1 MNKTILLVS
10 AIILAIN
17 FQINAQ
23 NKTEK
28 PLMVKGLKSY
38 VFIPQGKVRVDKKE
52 VEVNAFFIS
61 KYEVSNLEYREFLD
75 SLKKNNETEKLR
87 FAQIDTIQWNKM
99 FNNKF
104 NEPLV
109 IYYDKHPA
117 YNHYPVVNVS
127 YEGAVLYCRWLT
139 EKYKHINK
147 DKSFTY
153 EFNLPDKQQWI
164 RAARGNKNTEYA
176 WDSPRLLGDVYF
188 CNFKN
193 LGAENIHYNP
203 DTKKYEIKD
212 TFLNPVKSIDIT
224 APVKS
229 YYPNTFE
236 LYNICGNVAEM
247 IGEYGIAMGGSWN
260 DSGYDVRVESEQKYQ
275 NANPYVGFRPIMTLI
290 RK

>member
-203 DTKKYEIKD
+203 ETKKYEIKD

-275 NANPYVGFRPIMTLI
+275 NPNPYVGFRPIMTLI

>member
-1 MNKTILLVS
+1 MKNTILLVS

-17 FQINAQ
+17 IQLNAQ

-28 PLMVKGLKSY
+28 PLFAKGLKSY
-38 VFIPQGKVRVDKKE
+38 VFIPQGKAMIDKKE
-52 VEVNAFFIS
+52 VEVKAFFIS

-75 SLKKNNETEKLR
+75 SLIKNNETEKLK

-99 FNNKF
+99 FGNRNNQ
-104 NEPLV
+104 PHV

-117 YNHYPVVNVS
+117 YNHYPVVNIS

-164 RAARGNKNTEYA
+164 RAARGNKKTIYA
-176 WDSPRLLGDVYF
+176 WDSPRLLGDIYY

-193 LGAENIHYNP
+193 LGSENIHYNP
-203 DTKKYEIKD
+203 DTKKYEVVD
-212 TFLNPVKSIDIT
+212 TYLNPVESSDIS

-229 YYPNTFE
+229 YYPNTFGI
-236 LYNICGNVAEM
+236 YNMCGNVAEM
-247 IGEYGIAMGGSWN
+247 IGDYGTAMGGSWN

-275 NANPYVGFRPIMTLI
+275 NPNPYIGFRPVMTL
-290 RK
+290 KMK

>member
-1 MNKTILLVS
+1 MNKTILLVT

-38 VFIPQGKVRVDKKE
+38 VFIPQGKALVDKKE
-52 VEVNAFFIS
+52 VEVKAFFIS

-212 TFLNPVKSIDIT
+212 TFLNPVKSTDIT

-229 YYPNTFE
+229 YYPNVFE

-275 NANPYVGFRPIMTLI
+275 IANPYIGFRPVMTL
-290 RK
+290 KMK

>member
-1 MNKTILLVS
+1 MKKTILLVS

-203 DTKKYEIKD
+203 ETKKYEIKD

-275 NANPYVGFRPIMTLI
+275 NPNPYVGFRPIMTLI

>member
-10 AIILAIN
+10 TIILAIN
-17 FQINAQ
+17 IQINAQ

-38 VFIPQGKVRVDKKE
+38 VFIPQGKALVEKKE
-52 VEVNAFFIS
+52 VEVSAFFIS

-75 SLKKNNETEKLR
+75 SLKKNNETEKLKY
-87 FAQIDTIQWNKM
+87 AQVDTIQWNKM
-99 FNNKF
+99 YNYKF

-127 YEGAVLYCRWLT
+127 YEGAILYCRWLT
-139 EKYKHINK
+139 QKYKLINK

-153 EFNLPDKQQWI
+153 EFDLPNKQQWI
-164 RAARGNKNTEYA
+164 RAARGNKKTEYA

-203 DTKKYEIKD
+203 ETKKYEIVD
-212 TFLNPVKSIDIT
+212 TFLNPIKSIDIT

-236 LYNICGNVAEM
+236 LYNMCGNVAEM
-247 IGEYGIAMGGSWN
+247 IGDKGTAMGGSWN

>member
-75 SLKKNNETEKLR
+75 SLKKNNETEKLK

-117 YNHYPVVNVS
+117 YNHYPLVNVS

>member
-275 NANPYVGFRPIMTLI
+275 NANPYVVFRPIMTLI

>member
-203 DTKKYEIKD
+203 DTKKYEIVD
-212 TFLNPVKSIDIT
+212 TFLNPIKSIDIT

>member
-75 SLKKNNETEKLR
+75 SLKKNNETEKLK